1 MSAEEQVRFE
11 SKRDQ
16 QNVPNKLSAVV
27 ADFQLLAHLLDSICC
42 DLLDTA
48 KKMLQR
54 TQIFESLFLSSFS
67 LLHLSK
73 GFWYFDFI
81 WLGVLLFC
89 NLILLGNNYL

>member
-11 SKRDQ
+11 SKRDK
-16 QNVPNKLSAVV
+16 QNVPNELSAVV
-27 ADFQLLAHLLDSICC
+27 AYFELLAHLLDRICC

-67 LLHLSK
+67 LLHLSE
-73 GFWYFDFI
+73 GFWHFDFI
-81 WLGVLLFC
+81 
-89 NLILLGNNYL
+89 